1 MANDVTL
8 YLAESA
14 LRMGEATCGHT
25 GTGAGPGLHAWQVA
39 LEENLKASLT
49 SWPLHSS
56 DEWTGGVQTISLRNT
71 QSHALT
77 CSKKKKR
84 SIGQHYRV
92 ISGQQP
98 PEKQTPVDTLEPDLE
113 EALEAL
119 HRLAWI
125 GLTDL
130 FHESLCL
137 LHFQTNKTI
146 PRSDCDCRHP
156 DHHTHNK
163 TTKPLGYWVEYRNQP
178 RSLRELSANVMD
190 MIDDQTTIDAAVYGH
205 ALKLVLGR
213 LRRVEDET
221 GIPILECID
230 WHKLR
235 TKTDYIAGLWTG
247 DADSLLGSHSVIGS
261 SENDTVVTGI
271 RNKDNHKHS

>member
-8 YLAESA
+8 YLVEGA

-77 CSKKKKR
+77 CSKKRKR

-98 PEKQTPVDTLEPDLE
+98 AEKQTPVDTLEPDLE

-119 HRLAWI
+119 HRLEWI

-137 LHFQTNKTI
+137 LHFQTNKRSPGVTATVDTRIII
-146 PRSDCDCRHP
+146 P
-156 DHHTHNK
+156 
-163 TTKPLGYWVEYRNQP
+163 TTKPPNRWG
-178 RSLRELSANVMD
+178 
-190 MIDDQTTIDAAVYGH
+190 
-205 ALKLVLGR
+205 
-213 LRRVEDET
+213 
-221 GIPILECID
+221 
-230 WHKLR
+230 
-235 TKTDYIAGLWTG
+235 
-247 DADSLLGSHSVIGS
+247 IGS
-261 SENDTVVTGI
+261 STATNRGLSTSFLLT
-271 RNKDNHKHS
+271 SLT